1 MVVEWTRTDRSN
13 LFDFFNEF
21 KVGRTVIFPALSTN
35 RGTIWVDSL
44 ESPSVVRLQIG
55 IINAV
60 TGDSLKPV
68 AVDIIKMINPNELVF
83 FSDESWIELL
93 KKVYGDRFGIKK
105 RTKMFPAQLNKNRLR
120 GFIEKLPAEFI
131 LEQLDL
137 ETIHNLS
144 KDMLFHIML
153 FFGSPEEFTE
163 NGFGYCIKHEGRV
176 VSIASTL
183 TPFKDEFEIEVRT
196 ENSAKYRQKG
206 LATIV
211 SSALILHALDKGY
224 IPHWDAANEI
234 SVKLALKLGY
244 TDPFSWEAFY
254 IKTPE
259 NS

>member
-1 MVVEWTRTDRSN
+1 
-13 LFDFFNEF
+13 
-21 KVGRTVIFPALSTN
+21 
-35 RGTIWVDSL
+35 
-44 ESPSVVRLQIG
+44 
-55 IINAV
+55 
-60 TGDSLKPV
+60 
-68 AVDIIKMINPNELVF
+68 
-83 FSDESWIELL
+83 
-93 KKVYGDRFGIKK
+93 
-105 RTKMFPAQLNKNRLR
+105 
-120 GFIEKLPAEFI
+120 
-131 LEQLDL
+131 
-137 ETIHNLS
+137 
-144 KDMLFHIML
+144 
-153 FFGSPEEFTE
+153 
-163 NGFGYCIKHEGRV
+163 V